1 MSDCLLCPM
10 PMNYEMMTSIVN
22 TVQIYCA
29 GGMDGY
35 RYFHGTTN
43 THYFWWPVEL
53 EQYNFWDISVPALNC
68 QIEGGG
74 IDDVKQYVNVTLKV
88 VVARGYGNNPNLI
101 SQANSKMITVR
112 ESQVQSFTLSGLDAT
127 GVYGEGKTLAIGIEL
142 FAQSNGARVMLT
154 VNNSNATV
162 RFYN

>member
-1 MSDCLLCPM
+1 M
-10 PMNYEMMTSIVN
+10 PMTYELMTS
-22 TVQIYCA
+22 TLKSVQIYCA

-35 RYFHGTTN
+35 RYFHASAM

-53 EQYNFWDISVPALNC
+53 EQYSFWDISVPALSC
-68 QIEGGG
+68 QIKGGA
-74 IDDVKQYVNVTLKV
+74 IDDASQYVNVTLNV

-127 GVYGEGKTLAIGIEL
+127 GVYGEGKTLAIGIKL
-142 FAQSNGARVMLT
+142 FAQSNGARVMLA
-154 VNNSNATV
+154 VSASNATV
-162 RFYN
+162 RFYK